1 VTDAGFRLS
10 NEIGRLVGAQGGVHA
25 CMSGLR
31 MAIPLLALHLDH
43 GAAVAGV
50 LVALFGVA
58 QLIATVPASRLAD
71 RYGLRRPVYCG
82 AIAAFLG
89 AMVAAMWPALPGLG
103 IAALLEGGAVA
114 IVVVA
119 VQRHAGRLAHGP
131 EELRQVFSWTSFTP
145 AAANFIGPLLAG
157 VAIDAFGFRSAF
169 LLLGAGP
176 LVAWAFV
183 RAAREIAQPIAT
195 ETQRPSA
202 KALLRD
208 ATVRRLLLMN
218 WFVSATWDVHAVM
231 VPLLAHARGLNA
243 STVGGVLGSMAIA
256 AAVVRLVMPWMG
268 THVREWVW
276 VSSAFAIAAMVLGVY
291 PLTNSALTM
300 GACSLVLGAAI
311 GSVQPLVMSLLHQI
325 TPPSQHGQAVALRLV
340 MVNASSISTP
350 VFAGAAG
357 GLAGAAAVFWIG
369 AASLLV
375 GARMAMRLRYAVV
388 PTEGQARGGG

>member
-1 VTDAGFRLS
+1 MTDAGFRLS
-10 NEIGRLVGAQGGVHA
+10 REIGRLVGAQGGVHA

-31 MAIPLLALHLDH
+31 MAFPLLALHLDH

-58 QLIATVPASRLAD
+58 QLIATMPASRLAD
-71 RYGLRRPVYCG
+71 RYGLRRPVYFG
-82 AIAAFLG
+82 VIAAFLG
-89 AMVAAMWPALPGLG
+89 AMVAAVWPTLPGMG
-103 IAALLEGGAVA
+103 IAALLEGSAVA

-131 EELRQVFSWTSFTP
+131 AELRHVFSWTSFTP
-145 AAANFIGPLLAG
+145 AAANFVGPLLAG
-157 VAIDAFGFRSAF
+157 VAIDTFGFRLAF

-183 RAAREIAQPIAT
+183 KGAHEVGQPMVAM
-195 ETQRPSA
+195 EQRPSA
-202 KALLRD
+202 RALLRD
-208 ATVRRLLLMN
+208 ATVRRLLLLN
-218 WFVSATWDVHAVM
+218 WFVAATWDVHAVM

-243 STVGGVLGSMAIA
+243 STVGGILGSMAIA
-256 AAVVRLVMPWMG
+256 AALVRLVMPWLG
-268 THVREWVW
+268 AHVREWVW
-276 VSSAFAIAAMVLGVY
+276 VSSAFAIAAVMLGVY

-325 TPPSQHGQAVALRLV
+325 TPPHQHGQAVALRLV

-369 AASLLV
+369 GASLLV
-375 GARMAMRLRYAVV
+375 GARMAMQLRHAQVT
-388 PTEGQARGGG
+388 PEGRREG

>member
-1 VTDAGFRLS
+1 MTDAGFRLS
-10 NEIGRLVGAQGGVHA
+10 REIGRLVGAQGGVHA

-31 MAIPLLALHLDH
+31 MAVPLLALHLDH

-58 QLIATVPASRLAD
+58 QLIATIPASRLAD
-71 RYGLRRPVYCG
+71 RYGLRRPVYFG
-82 AIAAFLG
+82 AIAAFFG

-103 IAALLEGGAVA
+103 IAGLFEGTAVA
-114 IVVVA
+114 MVVVA

-131 EELRQVFSWTSFTP
+131 AELRQVFSWTSFTP
-145 AAANFIGPLLAG
+145 AAANFAGPLLAG
-157 VAIDAFGFRSAF
+157 VAIDAFGFRIAF

-183 RAAREIAQPIAT
+183 RGAHEISQPVAAT
-195 ETQRPSA
+195 EQRPSA

-208 ATVRRLLLMN
+208 ATVRRLLLLN

-243 STVGGVLGSMAIA
+243 STVGGILGSMAIA
-256 AAVVRLVMPWMG
+256 AALVRLVMPWLG
-268 THVREWVW
+268 ARVREWVW
-276 VSSAFAIAAMVLGVY
+276 VSSAFAIAAVMLGVY

-300 GACSLVLGAAI
+300 GACSLLLGAAI

-325 TPPSQHGQAVALRLV
+325 TPPHQHGQAVALRLV
-340 MVNASSISTP
+340 MINASSISTP
-350 VFAGAAG
+350 VFAGAVG

-369 AASLLV
+369 AASLLM
-375 GARMAMRLRYAVV
+375 GARMATRLRHAEL
-388 PTEGQARGGG
+388 PPEGRREG